1 MLKYSFKK
9 FTGLKPF
16 MGQESIEFF
25 KVILNENLSLLNFI
39 DSDFVVIN
47 HPLNQIYKLELL
59 KKSDCQKDICLQ
71 E

>member
-1 MLKYSFKK
+1 MNSSDIHLNAAQN
-9 FTGLKPF
+9 FTGLRPF

-47 HPLNQIYKLELL
+47 QPLNEIYQG
-59 KKSDCQKDICLQ
+59 DHP
-71 E
+71 